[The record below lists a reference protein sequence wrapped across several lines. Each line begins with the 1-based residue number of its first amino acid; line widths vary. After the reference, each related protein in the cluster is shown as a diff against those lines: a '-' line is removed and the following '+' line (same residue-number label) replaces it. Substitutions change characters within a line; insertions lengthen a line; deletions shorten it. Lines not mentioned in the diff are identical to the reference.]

1 MAHLLGHVDRIVE
14 ADKSVERK
22 DRACQDGR
30 KYAYSFLELE
40 GSGRLARAGA
50 ECYEPYHDYKHQ
62 AGDLDTC
69 EDQVEPDRL
78 GDAVEVD
85 KPDHNHENER
95 GENARHVY
103 ELQEVVAREGQAQN
117 TRRSEAGR
125 RNGEG
130 HHKANERVPKGVVD
144 VGG

>member
-1 MAHLLGHVDRIVE
+1 MAG
-14 ADKSVERK
+14 
-22 DRACQDGR
+22 
-30 KYAYSFLELE
+30 KYARTLLELE
-40 GSGRLARAGA
+40 GPGRLARAGA
-50 ECYEPYHDYKHQ
+50 ERHEPYHDDKHQ
-62 AGDLDTC
+62 AGDLDAR

-85 KPDHNHENER
+85 EPDNHHENER

-130 HHKANERVPKGVVD
+130 HHEANERVPERRC
-144 VGG
+144 